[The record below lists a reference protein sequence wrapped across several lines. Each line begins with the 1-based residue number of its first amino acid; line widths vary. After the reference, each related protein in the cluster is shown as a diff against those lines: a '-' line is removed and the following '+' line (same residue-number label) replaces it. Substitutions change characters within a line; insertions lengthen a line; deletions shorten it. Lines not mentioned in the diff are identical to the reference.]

1 MTEMERFLGP
11 LVFGASAALF
21 GLWVL
26 RADFRRM
33 GFAAPRQPASR
44 KDVRFISRASR
55 GLKAVLWVLAAM
67 AVWFALGRGG
77 LLSLVFAGAGHWMVE
92 KHRRSKRQRE
102 LRREWPFLIE
112 SMAVAALSG
121 MGPGDAFQAAA
132 KLARGAMREETE
144 KVVLRLLG
152 GAGLSSALKAM
163 EGCGLPDVRRLRA
176 LLSQSEILGTP
187 VADMLKRLSDE
198 GYDEERRAMEERF
211 NALPVKLS
219 AITVFFLLPPVLAV
233 SVMPHILAFIEAG
246 W

>member
-1 MTEMERFLGP
+1 
-11 LVFGASAALF
+11 
-21 GLWVL
+21 
-26 RADFRRM
+26 
-33 GFAAPRQPASR
+33 
-44 KDVRFISRASR
+44 
-55 GLKAVLWVLAAM
+55 M